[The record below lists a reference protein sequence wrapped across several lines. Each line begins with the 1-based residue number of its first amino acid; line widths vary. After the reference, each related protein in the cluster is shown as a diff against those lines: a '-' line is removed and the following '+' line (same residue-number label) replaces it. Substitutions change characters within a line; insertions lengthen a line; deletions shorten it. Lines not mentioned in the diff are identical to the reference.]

1 MPGETEYDELVMT
14 LVETAL
20 QLPAEEREEYLRS
33 VCGSNRS
40 LYEEVRNRIEWEDR
54 MGTFLQ
60 EPLVVPR
67 ETSHQVFEVGERLG
81 GRFRILREVGHGGMG
96 VVYEA
101 LDEKLDRR
109 IAIKCARLG
118 FGSRLPPEARAAREV
133 SHFNVCKLHDL
144 HTAQTPFG
152 EVDFLTM
159 EFVDGDTLADRIA
172 RAGPLPESEA
182 REIALEVCAGL
193 AQAHRQGVVHGDLKC
208 SNVILSRTREGRP
221 RAVLTDFGLAKL
233 QLAAG
238 GAHVMSV
245 QGGTLEY
252 MAPELFLGERATSA
266 SDLYALGVMFHMMLT
281 GRAPVRR
288 QAPPAPQAPVGDP
301 DASTVTLGRPVAEAE
316 WQREIEDLPAPWSRI
331 VAVCLAPRPGQRPV
345 SVEEVIG
352 ALSPK
357 RSVSRWIPALA
368 LLAVA
373 LIAMALWQSRER
385 RGPPVR
391 LAVLPMVVD
400 GTPVPAVDGIVQ
412 DVADSLSGVRG
423 NFLVIPPGEVRSNRV
438 DSPAK
443 AKAVLGA
450 THILRTRLASSGG
463 QITAL
468 ASVIDTAS
476 GQTLSDLCSVY
487 AVSDAPAMAKA
498 LTATV
503 TRAFH
508 LRTGVVAE
516 SVSPAAYRDY
526 IQGLAL
532 IRGTDV
538 NAGDKAIPFFN
549 RAIELDPNSALPYAG
564 LAEAQLWNLE
574 KNRDSRWLDPAGEMI
589 AKARSLNPDSP
600 HVLVVAG
607 WFKQAHG
614 QYEQAV
620 EDLKRAIEVDPNNPE
635 AWRRLARV
643 NEAMNRPQDAEATYR
658 RAIAAQPG
666 YYRAYNDFGLFYNR
680 RGQYRE
686 AEALFRQVTGI
697 APDYPNG
704 YIFLGLALLHQE
716 RYPEA
721 EDAMRRSLRLY
732 ESASVLTDL
741 GFLYYRQERY
751 AEAIPF
757 YERSLAVGPATAVR
771 YSNLGDGYWR
781 LGRTSEASDAYRN
794 AKKLAENELAHNPR
808 QGYTRALLGWI
819 YAHLGDAS
827 RASFEAA
834 QALGL
839 EPDNPSVMQV
849 AVEAYEILGQRDKAI
864 EALINA
870 PVRLL
875 EELSHDPDTKELGR
889 DPRFVELINKRSMQ

>member
-20 QLPAEEREEYLRS
+20 QRPAEEREEYLHS
-33 VCGSNRS
+33 VCGSNPA
-40 LYEEVRNRIEWEDR
+40 LYQEVRDRIEWEER
-54 MGTFLQ
+54 MGTFLR

-67 ETSHQVFEVGERLG
+67 ETSHQVFELGERLG

-101 LDEKLDRR
+101 FDEKLDRR
-109 IAIKCARLG
+109 IALKCARLG

-159 EFVDGDTLADRIA
+159 EFVDGETLADRLK
-172 RAGPLPESEA
+172 RTGPLPESEA

-208 SNVILSRTREGRP
+208 SNIILSRTLEGRP

-238 GAHVMSV
+238 GVHVMSV

-252 MAPELFLGERATSA
+252 MAPELFLGERATPA
-266 SDLYALGVMFHMMLT
+266 SDLYAMGVMFHMMLT

-288 QAPPAPQAPVGDP
+288 QTPPAPITPVTDP

-316 WQREIEDLPAPWSRI
+316 WQRQIEDLPAPWNRI
-331 VAVCLAPRPGQRPV
+331 VPACLAPRPGQRPG
-345 SVEEVIG
+345 SVEKVIED
-352 ALSPK
+352 LSPK
-357 RSVSRWIPALA
+357 RSVSNWILTLALA
-368 LLAVA
+368 VIA
-373 LIAMALWQSRER
+373 LVSVVLWQSRER
-385 RGPPVR
+385 HGPPVR
-391 LAVLPMVVD
+391 LAVLPVVVD
-400 GTPVPAVDGIVQ
+400 GAPVQAADGIAQ
-412 DVADSLSGVRG
+412 DVADRLSSVRG
-423 NFLVIPPGEVRSNRV
+423 NFLVLSPGEARSNRV

-450 THILRTRLASSGG
+450 THVLRTRLASSGG

-476 GQTLSDLCSVY
+476 GQVLSDLQSVY
-487 AVSDAPAMAKA
+487 AASDAPAMAKA
-498 LTATV
+498 LAATV

-508 LRTGVVAE
+508 LRSAVLAE

-538 NAGDKAIPFFN
+538 NAADKAIPFFN
-549 RAIELDPNSALPYAG
+549 KAIELDPRSVLSYAG
-564 LAEAQLWNLE
+564 LAEAQLSKFD
-574 KNRDSRWLDPAGEMI
+574 KNRDSQWLDPAGETI
-589 AKARSLNPDSP
+589 AKARSLNPDSA

-607 WFKQAHG
+607 WLKQAHG

-620 EDLKRAIEVDPNNPE
+620 DDLNRALEVDANNPE

-643 NEAMNRPQDAEATYR
+643 YQDMNRPQDAEATYR

-686 AEALFRQVTGI
+686 AEALFRQVT
-697 APDYPNG
+697 ALVPEYPNG
-704 YIFLGLALLHQE
+704 HTFLGLALMHQE
-716 RYPEA
+716 RYSEA
-721 EDAMRRSLRLY
+721 EDAMRRSLQLR
-732 ESASVLTDL
+732 ESANVLTDL
-741 GFLYYRQERY
+741 GVLYYRQERY
-751 AEAIPF
+751 SEAVPF
-757 YERSLAVGPATAVR
+757 YERSLAVGPATVVR
-771 YSNLGDGYWR
+771 YSDLGDCYWR
-781 LGRTSEASDAYRN
+781 LGRTSEASEAYRN
-794 AKKLAENELAHNPR
+794 AKKLAEVELTHNPR

-819 YAHLGDAS
+819 CAHLGDAG
-827 RASFEAA
+827 RANFEAA

-839 EPDNPSVMQV
+839 EPDNPNVIQE
-849 AVEAYEILGQRDKAI
+849 AVLAYETLGQRDKAL
-864 EALINA
+864 EALSKA
-870 PVRLL
+870 PARLM
-875 EELSHDPDTKELGR
+875 EELSRQPDTKELGR
-889 DPRFVELINKRSMQ
+889 DPRFVKLMNEKSTQ